1 MPPSGKR
8 RLLTIYYMR
17 VIAAF
22 VIMWVPFVVMV
33 FFVANGRPW
42 LAWFGG
48 AWSHLQGPV
57 SGVFV
62 LMKPDITQAYKKLMC
77 RFSVER
83 MSSRMSSAR
92 RTTSSKE
99 RTESKCHS
107 TIDSMNLEDD
117 GSSSIVIVFEKDGKN
132 VEESGVEEAPI
143 VVSAAGPERKEESDE
158 DIAEDYAD
166 GFLPIQESHAYTF
179 SDEEPRQETHSF
191 SSSNAV

>member
-1 MPPSGKR
+1 
-8 RLLTIYYMR
+8 MR
-17 VIAAF
+17 VVAAF

-33 FFVANGRPW
+33 FFVANCRPW
-42 LAWFGG
+42 LSWFGG

-77 RFSVER
+77 RFSAER

-107 TIDSMNLEDD
+107 TIDSMNLED
-117 GSSSIVIVFEKDGKN
+117 GSSSIVIVFEKDSKN
-132 VEESGVEEAPI
+132 VEESGVEVAPI
-143 VVSAAGPERKEESDE
+143 VVSAAGTERNEESDE
-158 DIAEDYAD
+158 DIAGDYAD
-166 GFLPIQESHAYTF
+166 GFLPVQESDAFTF
-179 SDEEPRQETHSF
+179 SDEEPRQGTDS
-191 SSSNAV
+191 STSSNAV